1 MATSAPKTSSLWPLA
16 IVGAFALFIL
26 GIVTLIIAAS
36 SQRADLVSADYYEQ
50 EVRYQDQI
58 ERLRRTEPFDR
69 EIQAK
74 MDAAAGSL
82 VISLPA
88 AHAGRNPTGWIRFYR
103 PDAARLD
110 QEFVLNPDA
119 QGRQQLSI
127 AGMSAGLWKVRLE
140 WTVDREEFYADRQIV
155 IPRPAGQPPA

>member
-26 GIVTLIIAAS
+26 GIITLIVAAS
-36 SQRADLVSADYYEQ
+36 TQPADLVSADYYEQ

-58 ERLRRTEPFDR
+58 ERLRRTEPFNH
-69 EIQAK
+69 EIRAE
-74 MDAAAGSL
+74 MDAAADSL
-82 VISLPA
+82 AISLPA
-88 AHAGRNPTGWIRFYR
+88 AHAARNPTGWIRFYR

-110 QEFVLNPDA
+110 QEFVLDPDTH
-119 QGRQQLSI
+119 GRQQLSI
-127 AGMSAGLWKVRLE
+127 KGLAAGLWKVRLE

-155 IPRPAGQPPA
+155 IPRPAGPPPA